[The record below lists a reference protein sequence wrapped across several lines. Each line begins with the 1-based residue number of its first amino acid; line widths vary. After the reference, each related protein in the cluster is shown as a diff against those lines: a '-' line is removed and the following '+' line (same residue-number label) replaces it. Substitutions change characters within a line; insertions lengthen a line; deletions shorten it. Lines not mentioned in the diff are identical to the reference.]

1 MNTSSF
7 TRAALVAMLL
17 ALPAGASAAALDSHD
32 SSVDGVSNL
41 LSWVTP
47 QENAYDH
54 VMFLSWDLLL
64 NRIPV
69 DPVTGVSL
77 IAFNSEYDATTFS
90 GTTWPNNPAGKNA
103 MLSDAARMYYAYSG
117 NGAVVTLVRSLLDHQ
132 LNYGT
137 TPDTCNWPRVPWS
150 TAAAGSVTYGND
162 ALREGAGVLEP
173 DKLGELGY
181 HGYLWMYE
189 VTGNTVYRDAAI
201 QCADVLVSHLRAGT
215 STQSPWPFRVSA
227 ESGAVVENY
236 CSDVIAPIR
245 LFDEL
250 IRLNLGNVAGYQTTR
265 AAAWS
270 WLMNSVIPTN
280 SWYKYFE
287 DVGVTNALTNSN
299 QYNAGQTAR
308 YLLEHPETDP
318 SWQTHVSGIMSWI
331 QTNFGGTDNGELGL
345 QFGARVISEQ
355 QSYKYKMASHTSRF
369 AAVKALYSEA
379 TGDATAKDVAFR
391 TLNWCTYMCRSNG
404 VVIEGPAE
412 DAHDPT
418 CWFTDGHG
426 DYVRHF
432 MIALGAFPE
441 WAPTGESH
449 LLRSSSVVRSVS
461 YVANT
466 INYVTFDAAST
477 EVLRVS
483 QAPASVTADGAPL
496 ASRQDLAQQGWTYNA
511 STGVL
516 RVRHDDA
523 TAIRVVT
530 GAALGVGPPRDAV
543 QSLLASPNPSQGT
556 VRIAFVIPRPA
567 RVEIA
572 VCDVAGRLVRNLSAG
587 PLAAGPHEA
596 AWDGKDASGQ
606 PVSPGVYQVRLK
618 GAGMDLSTRIVR
630 VE

>member
-1 MNTSSF
+1 
-7 TRAALVAMLL
+7 
-17 ALPAGASAAALDSHD
+17 
-32 SSVDGVSNL
+32 
-41 LSWVTP
+41 
-47 QENAYDH
+47 
-54 VMFLSWDLLL
+54 
-64 NRIPV
+64 
-69 DPVTGVSL
+69 
-77 IAFNSEYDATTFS
+77 
-90 GTTWPNNPAGKNA
+90 
-103 MLSDAARMYYAYSG
+103 
-117 NGAVVTLVRSLLDHQ
+117 
-132 LNYGT
+132 
-137 TPDTCNWPRVPWS
+137 
-150 TAAAGSVTYGND
+150 
-162 ALREGAGVLEP
+162 
-173 DKLGELGY
+173 
-181 HGYLWMYE
+181 
-189 VTGNTVYRDAAI
+189 
-201 QCADVLVSHLRAGT
+201 
-215 STQSPWPFRVSA
+215 
-227 ESGAVVENY
+227 
-236 CSDVIAPIR
+236 
-245 LFDEL
+245 
-250 IRLNLGNVAGYQTTR
+250 
-265 AAAWS
+265 
-270 WLMNSVIPTN
+270 
-280 SWYKYFE
+280 
-287 DVGVTNALTNSN
+287 
-299 QYNAGQTAR
+299 
-308 YLLEHPETDP
+308 
-318 SWQTHVSGIMSWI
+318 
-331 QTNFGGTDNGELGL
+331 
-345 QFGARVISEQ
+345 
-355 QSYKYKMASHTSRF
+355 
-369 AAVKALYSEA
+369 
-379 TGDATAKDVAFR
+379 
-391 TLNWCTYMCRSNG
+391 
-404 VVIEGPAE
+404 
-412 DAHDPT
+412 
-418 CWFTDGHG
+418 
-426 DYVRHF
+426 

-572 VCDVAGRLVRNLSAG
+572 VCDVAGRLVRNLIAG